1 MKAIVYTGPFKVAV
15 EDVPRSKIQ
24 NPNDAIQNPNDA
36 IVKITTTAIC
46 GSDLYTY
53 EGRTTAIYLWS

>member
-1 MKAIVYTGPFKVAV
+1 MKTIVYTGPFKVAV
-15 EDVPRSKIQ
+15 EDVPRSK
-24 NPNDAIQNPNDA
+24 IQNPNDA